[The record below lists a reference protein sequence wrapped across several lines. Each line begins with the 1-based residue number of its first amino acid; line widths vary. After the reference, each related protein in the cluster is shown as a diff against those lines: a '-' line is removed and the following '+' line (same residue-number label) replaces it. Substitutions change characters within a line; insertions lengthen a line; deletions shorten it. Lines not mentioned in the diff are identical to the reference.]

1 MEHGCQCI
9 FLLQFKEVVDRIIEI
24 ALPLF
29 DEVHLHRIHGDCHRA
44 NILERPGE
52 GLMMIDFDDMV
63 MGPAIQK
70 FYGFCCQDMRRSVG
84 TRLI

>member
-1 MEHGCQCI
+1 MADGCRII
-9 FLLQFKEVVDRIIEI
+9 FLLLREVVDRIIEI

-63 MGPAIQK
+63 MGPAVQDLWLLLP
-70 FYGFCCQDMRRSVG
+70 DMRRSVG